1 MKRPEK
7 IKKLISDTLTDICK
21 ESDALLIGLT
31 GGIATGK
38 STVAEMLRNHGATI
52 IDFDIL
58 ARSVVE
64 PEKPSW
70 QLITGFFGND
80 ILNPDNTINRKKL
93 SDIVF
98 NNPLKR
104 EKLETFTH
112 PFIWDEF
119 IELVKTSV
127 QMDRK
132 AIILAVIPLLIE
144 GSMHDLFNKNIVVYS
159 SPEIQIRRLMDRD
172 GISREM
178 ADKILRSQ
186 VPIDE
191 KLKYADFIIKNEGTI
206 RDADKEVNDL
216 WKTLKH
222 LQESRRV

>member
-1 MKRPEK
+1 MKRSAK
-7 IKKLISDTLTDICK
+7 DKKLISNTLADIRAG
-21 ESDALLIGLT
+21 SDALFIGLT

-38 STVAEMLRNHGATI
+38 STVAEMLRNHGASI

-70 QLITGFFGND
+70 QLITDFFGID

-93 SDIVF
+93 SGVVF
-98 NNPLKR
+98 NDPLKR

-119 IELVKTSV
+119 IAQVKTSV
-127 QMDRK
+127 QRDRK
-132 AIILAVIPLLIE
+132 AIILAVVPLLIE
-144 GSMHDLFNKNIVVYS
+144 GNMHDLFNKNIVIYS

-172 GISREM
+172 GISRQM
-178 ADKILRSQ
+178 ADKILESQ
-186 VPIDE
+186 MPIDE
-191 KLKYADFIIKNEGTI
+191 KIKYADFVIKNEGSIEDT
-206 RDADKEVNDL
+206 DKEVNNL
-216 WKTLKH
+216 WKCLKH
-222 LQESRRV
+222 LQE

>member
-1 MKRPEK
+1 MKRSEK
-7 IKKLISDTLTDICK
+7 DKRLISNTLADICK
-21 ESDALLIGLT
+21 GSDALFIGLT

-38 STVAEMLRNHGATI
+38 STVAEMLRNHGAVI

-64 PEKPSW
+64 PGKPSW
-70 QLITGFFGND
+70 QLITDFFGID

-93 SDIVF
+93 SGIVF
-98 NNPLKR
+98 NAPLKR
-104 EKLETFTH
+104 ENLETFTH

-119 IELVKTSV
+119 IDQVKTSV
-127 QMDRK
+127 QIDRK

-144 GSMHDLFNKNIVVYS
+144 GNMHDLFVKNLVIYS

-172 GISREM
+172 GISRQM
-178 ADKILRSQ
+178 ANKILKSQ
-186 VPIDE
+186 MPIDE

-206 RDADKEVNDL
+206 GDIDKEVNEL
-216 WKTLKH
+216 WKNLRH
-222 LQESRRV
+222 LQEDRRA